1 MCYNPSVS
9 PPHSPHSPKLLDP
22 FTLGTICGLG
32 SAVIYTAANSF
43 LRAASDGDPVWVSAV
58 KAVPTVLFMTPWLVS
73 LWRRGIPLFPSW
85 KIVLM
90 TIIAG
95 LGGQLVGNVTFQWGL
110 GQVGLALTA
119 SLNLGGMIVAAAI
132 LGRVFLHEPVTPR
145 AAVSLGLLLAAIA
158 VLSLGASDAHRSVS
172 EITPTTAQV
181 ALGVGAGCLSGLAY
195 AILNVVIRYGV
206 VRGMPLPTTLF
217 VVSAAGM
224 VSLGT
229 LSWLRIGTAGM
240 GATQP
245 QDLGMMLA
253 AGVCNALAFL
263 ALTKSLQLTSV
274 VYVNALNAAQASLAA
289 LAGILI
295 FQEAPSPWLLAGV
308 ALTIVGLLLLTRTR
322 QNVAVP
328 ET

>member
-1 MCYNPSVS
+1 VS
-9 PPHSPHSPKLLDP
+9 PPPHSPPAPKLLDP
-22 FTLGTICGLG
+22 FTLGTICGLA

-43 LRAASDGDPVWVSAV
+43 LRAASDCDPVWVSAV
-58 KAVPTVLFMTPWLVS
+58 KAVPTALFMAPWLFT
-73 LWRRGIPLFPSW
+73 LWRQGIPLFPSW

-90 TIIAG
+90 TIAAG

-158 VLSLGASDAHRSVS
+158 VLSLGASDAHQSVS
-172 EITPTTAQV
+172 AIAPTNMQI

-217 VVSAAGM
+217 VVSGSGM
-224 VSLGT
+224 VSLGL

-240 GATQP
+240 AATEP
-245 QDLGMMLA
+245 QDLGMMLM

-295 FQEAPSPWLLAGV
+295 FQEALSPWLLAGV
-308 ALTIVGLLLLTRTR
+308 ALTIAGLLLLTRTR